1 VSDRELL
8 RSVREAQA
16 LLAHDPHRSTTMRA
30 HGSPGYL
37 TPAEFCELDVAIQR
51 HILAALARLK
61 YELLK
66 VIGTQQD
73 QRAVA

>member
-1 VSDRELL
+1 
-8 RSVREAQA
+8 
-16 LLAHDPHRSTTMRA
+16 MRA
-30 HGSPGYL
+30 HDSPGYL

>member
-1 VSDRELL
+1 
-8 RSVREAQA
+8 VREAQA

-51 HILAALARLK
+51 HIHAALARLK